1 MVVLEVD
8 DFLKGAGIE
17 EIKTID
23 TDILIRTRVKG
34 RFTVEIKD
42 DEERTGIELEKKCR
56 AHIDFLVIQKIC
68 SLIHEYWEQIQNEIN
83 PDSDEQ
89 DELAEDDPEKYEPKY
104 HFNTFEEWQLKV
116 EDAYHELHKTV
127 DDNLAAA
134 WPVIELTLSVKAILH
149 IKEITLPFIC
159 IVLGPPSG
167 NKTIPIESLRGKN
180 HTFYTDGFNAHAVI
194 SHVATLPKGM
204 KEGDQ
209 HMLLKMKNKLV
220 LAPELAPIFAKP
232 KEELSE
238 IISIFTRI
246 ADGRGLENDSGLG
259 HKGISGK
266 NMFVMVG
273 AAVEI
278 PPYVYALLT
287 SFGPKLFF
295 FRLSKTRKTHDQY
308 VQDLK
313 GEQFTIKF
321 QKIQAAMGKYLDVFE
336 SCPTV
341 ELEENSH
348 LFKISLDKFK
358 PNNDEDALD
367 IIVYLGQLLKHL
379 RAVVWTRE
387 KPEDKDGE
395 TDFAF
400 NVSVIEEQDR
410 ANVQLKNLTLGHA
423 LSQGRT
429 SIAIED
435 VPITVRVAL
444 STAPQNRYRV
454 LEKLLENGGTL
465 TTKEIED
472 SLHIYRTTARK
483 AMTELK
489 AVGLVDEEQEQGG
502 SEHSYKI
509 TLKTGF
515 EWFKGPEFKVIQEDN
530 QKRYHEYLQK
540 FCKKAETEAESKND
554 A

>member
-1 MVVLEVD
+1 
-8 DFLKGAGIE
+8 
-17 EIKTID
+17 
-23 TDILIRTRVKG
+23 
-34 RFTVEIKD
+34 
-42 DEERTGIELEKKCR
+42 
-56 AHIDFLVIQKIC
+56 
-68 SLIHEYWEQIQNEIN
+68 
-83 PDSDEQ
+83 
-89 DELAEDDPEKYEPKY
+89 
-104 HFNTFEEWQLKV
+104 
-116 EDAYHELHKTV
+116 
-127 DDNLAAA
+127 
-134 WPVIELTLSVKAILH
+134 
-149 IKEITLPFIC
+149 
-159 IVLGPPSG
+159 
-167 NKTIPIESLRGKN
+167 
-180 HTFYTDGFNAHAVI
+180 
-194 SHVATLPKGM
+194 
-204 KEGDQ
+204 
-209 HMLLKMKNKLV
+209 
-220 LAPELAPIFAKP
+220 
-232 KEELSE
+232 
-238 IISIFTRI
+238 
-246 ADGRGLENDSGLG
+246 
-259 HKGISGK
+259 
-266 NMFVMVG
+266 
-273 AAVEI
+273 
-278 PPYVYALLT
+278 
-287 SFGPKLFF
+287 
-295 FRLSKTRKTHDQY
+295 
-308 VQDLK
+308 
-313 GEQFTIKF
+313 
-321 QKIQAAMGKYLDVFE
+321 MGKYLDVFE

-454 LEKLLENGGTL
+454 LEKLLENDGTL

-530 QKRYHEYLQK
+530 QKRYHEYLQNFRNRKKRESGSWNPKMMHK
-540 FCKKAETEAESKND
+540 FAR
-554 A
+554 